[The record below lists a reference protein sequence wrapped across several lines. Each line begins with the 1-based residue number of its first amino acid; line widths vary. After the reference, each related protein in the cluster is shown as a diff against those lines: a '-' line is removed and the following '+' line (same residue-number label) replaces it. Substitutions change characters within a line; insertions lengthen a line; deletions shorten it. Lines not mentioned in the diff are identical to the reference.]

1 MREYNQRKRYEEGD
15 VMKQKLTK
23 IIAVLLAVIL
33 CVQNVPETTKN
44 VKAATVYNPS
54 KAVAYA
60 RKYALNYNSAFHNYN
75 PDGGDCANFVSQC
88 LVEGGLQPN
97 NSWGIYEQGGEI
109 RGNAAWVGATSLLNY
124 FKNSDEFKNLVVANP
139 SYSDMKAGNP
149 MWLTMGHVVICTAD
163 GGTWCAHNVDYID
176 HAPMTMLYTVRL
188 DKLANQNRDPVGFF
202 DLASSTKTQKI
213 RVAGWAY
220 DPDNPSASI
229 DVHVYVGGEA
239 GQAGTEAYVIK
250 ANAYREDVNKAQG
263 ISGNHGFDKEITV
276 KKSGSQKIAIYAI
289 NSPSG
294 NNPRIG
300 DVKTVNIAKDTE
312 KPKVSNVKIYNVT
325 KDGYDVSFEVSDNVG
340 VVKAECPTWSDKNGQ
355 DDLIWHKAT
364 IKNGVATCHIKRSD
378 HNNEFGKYITHC
390 YAWDNQNNNT
400 FVATSTMLEEHEWD
414 SFYTIDKQPTCTEN
428 GSKSIHCKTCSATKD
443 TQVIYATGHSYST
456 KITPATATQDGSI
469 VESCSMC
476 GDIKS
481 SQIIPL
487 MKEVIIS
494 SDTYEYT
501 GNAIIPSVTAKDRNG
516 NIISSE
522 YYEVSYKNNINVG
535 TASVNIKGKNLYSC
549 SFTVTFS
556 ITAKQTSAPTVTPK
570 PTPVT
575 SPTTKP
581 SEAPSGSKV
590 KNYNLKK
597 TKIHYVQKKKKGFNV
612 GWEYVKNNSDV
623 GEIDGWQ
630 IQVSTNKK
638 FKKGVK
644 TYTIKNP
651 YRTYKKIRKLKSKK
665 KYYIRVRSYKLV
677 SNKNYYSKWSTPK
690 KAKTK

>member
-1 MREYNQRKRYEEGD
+1 
-15 VMKQKLTK
+15 
-23 IIAVLLAVIL
+23 
-33 CVQNVPETTKN
+33 
-44 VKAATVYNPS
+44 
-54 KAVAYA
+54 
-60 RKYALNYNSAFHNYN
+60 
-75 PDGGDCANFVSQC
+75 
-88 LVEGGLQPN
+88 
-97 NSWGIYEQGGEI
+97 
-109 RGNAAWVGATSLLNY
+109 
-124 FKNSDEFKNLVVANP
+124 
-139 SYSDMKAGNP
+139 
-149 MWLTMGHVVICTAD
+149 
-163 GGTWCAHNVDYID
+163 
-176 HAPMTMLYTVRL
+176 
-188 DKLANQNRDPVGFF
+188 
-202 DLASSTKTQKI
+202 
-213 RVAGWAY
+213 
-220 DPDNPSASI
+220 
-229 DVHVYVGGEA
+229 
-239 GQAGTEAYVIK
+239 
-250 ANAYREDVNKAQG
+250 
-263 ISGNHGFDKEITV
+263 
-276 KKSGSQKIAIYAI
+276 
-289 NSPSG
+289 
-294 NNPRIG
+294 
-300 DVKTVNIAKDTE
+300 
-312 KPKVSNVKIYNVT
+312 
-325 KDGYDVSFEVSDNVG
+325 
-340 VVKAECPTWSDKNGQ
+340 
-355 DDLIWHKAT
+355 
-364 IKNGVATCHIKRSD
+364 
-378 HNNEFGKYITHC
+378 
-390 YAWDNQNNNT
+390 
-400 FVATSTMLEEHEWD
+400 
-414 SFYTIDKQPTCTEN
+414 
-428 GSKSIHCKTCSATKD
+428 
-443 TQVIYATGHSYST
+443 
-456 KITPATATQDGSI
+456 
-469 VESCSMC
+469 MC

-581 SEAPSGSKV
+581 SEAPSGSEV

-597 TKIHYVQKKKKGFNV
+597 TKIHYVQKRKKGFNV

-677 SNKNYYSKWSTPK
+677 SNKNYYSKWSTTK